1 MKNILDAVKVLVT
14 QNRISLPNS
23 QNAHNRINAVGQALE
38 EYVKNLFAGSFDLP
52 PAERLQRWSE
62 TFSYLGNN
70 ANPPDMMLKNGDA
83 VEVKKIESPDAAL
96 ALNSSYPK
104 QILRRDNP
112 MISSACRDAEDW
124 TEKDILYVVGV
135 VNGDTLKSLCMVYG
149 RNYCASEDCY
159 SRIRQRIKD
168 GVETI
173 EGVEFSPTR
182 ELGRINRVDPLGI
195 TYLRVRG
202 MWHIENPWK
211 VFSYVYRRDFNAE
224 FNFMCI
230 IDDEKWRQFDNRE
243 ILTDLNPN
251 LKISDVR
258 IKNPDN
264 PAKLN
269 AAKLIQYEI

>member
-1 MKNILDAVKVLVT
+1 MKNILDAVKVLVA
-14 QNRISLPNS
+14 QNRINLNTAQSGR
-23 QNAHNRINAVGQALE
+23 NRINAVGAVLE
-38 EYVKNLFAGSFDLP
+38 EYVKNLFADSFDLP
-52 PAERLQRWSE
+52 PAEKLERWSE

-70 ANPPDMMLKNGDA
+70 ANPPDMMLKDGDA

-104 QILRRDNP
+104 QILHRDNP
-112 MISSACRDAEDW
+112 MISSACRDAEIW
-124 TEKDILYVVGV
+124 TQKDILYVVGV
-135 VNGDTLKSLCMVYG
+135 VNGDRLKSLCMIYG
-149 RNYCASEDCY
+149 RDYCAAEECY
-159 SRIRQRIKD
+159 NRIRQKIKD

-182 ELGRINRVDPLGI
+182 ELGRINRVDPLGV

-211 VFSYVYRRDFNAE
+211 VFSYVYRRNPSAN

-230 IDDEKWRQFDNRE
+230 VSENKWRQFDNRE
-243 ILTDLNPN
+243 ILTGLN

-264 PAKLN
+264 PCKLSS
-269 AAKLIQYEI
+269 AKLIQYEI

>member
-1 MKNILDAVKVLVT
+1 M
-14 QNRISLPNS
+14 
-23 QNAHNRINAVGQALE
+23 
-38 EYVKNLFAGSFDLP
+38 KNLFADSFDLP
-52 PAERLQRWSE
+52 PAEKLERWSE

-70 ANPPDMMLKNGDA
+70 ANPPDMMLRNGDA

-112 MISSACRDAEDW
+112 MISNACREAEDW
-124 TEKDILYVVGV
+124 TEKDVLYAVGV
-135 VNGDTLKSLCMVYG
+135 TEGDRLKHLCMVYG
-149 RNYCASEDCY
+149 KNYCASEECY

-211 VFSYVYRRDFNAE
+211 VFGYIYQRKFSAE
-224 FNFMCI
+224 FNFMCVI
-230 IDDEKWRQFDNRE
+230 SENKWQQLENHEQLID
-243 ILTDLNPN
+243 LHPN

-258 IKNPDN
+258 VKNPDN
-264 PAKLN
+264 PAKIN
-269 AAKLIQYEI
+269 DAKLIRYEF